1 MCAITRCVV
10 FQVSA
15 PRGEIEEVEENAV
28 QQELKGEQEEE
39 GLFDMVTD

>member
-1 MCAITRCVV
+1 M

-15 PRGEIEEVEENAV
+15 SRGEIEEVEENAV
-28 QQELKGEQEEE
+28 QQEMKGEQEEE

>member
-1 MCAITRCVV
+1 MLTLCVV

-15 PRGEIEEVEENAV
+15 SRGEIEEVEENAV
-28 QQELKGEQEEE
+28 QQEMKGEQEEE